1 MSCKHHM
8 TGFLNGESEL
18 GNVEMLVFLLLATC
32 YLSLLC

>member
-18 GNVEMLVFLLLATC
+18 GNVEMLVFSVRTAS